1 MAAPSVKASAASSGK
16 DSAASRTTSVHQNKN
31 VYELLSKNINQGKSN
46 TTRVYK
52 RKRNEKLFVSTNRPY
67 GDKAGHE
74 IEILTALAGL
84 PGIIPLEDF
93 EEYSKEN
100 GKFIKIYT
108 PYKKNDLYHFVD
120 NKISVIPKKILLD
133 IFKQIIETVI
143 SMHKKRIC
151 HLDLKL
157 ENIVIDNENK
167 IYIIDFESAAEVDE
181 NGFFKEKI
189 FGTQGYIPL
198 DLISYAK
205 LNKNHTALIN
215 GCAMDMYAV
224 CTIMIKSWKHQYG
237 VNNTTEMIKI
247 FKNFRDRCNQANPHS
262 NFQEELLETIEALLL
277 MKNNELQNSKK
288 GGYKK
293 PRRTIHK
300 QYTRKRHSIPSY
312 KKSYR
317 F

>member
-1 MAAPSVKASAASSGK
+1 MAAMATMKSAP
-16 DSAASRTTSVHQNKN
+16 THTYTNKG
-31 VYELLSKNINQGKSN
+31 LLQINRQGKG
-46 TTRVYK
+46 TTHLYT
-52 RKRNEKLFVSTNRPY
+52 RNNGNQFISTNRRY
-67 GDKAGHE
+67 GDEAGHE

-100 GKFIKIYT
+100 EKFIKIYT
-108 PYKKNDLYHFVD
+108 PKMTSDLFHFVE
-120 NKISVIPKKILLD
+120 NKIPKIPKKILLD
-133 IFKQIIETVI
+133 IFKQIIKTVI
-143 SMHKKRIC
+143 SMHKKGIC

-167 IYIIDFESAAEVDE
+167 IYIIDFESAAKMDE
-181 NGFFKEKI
+181 NGFFKKKI
-189 FGTQGYIPL
+189 FGTEGYVPL
-198 DLISYAK
+198 DLKIYTK

-224 CTIMIKSWKHQYG
+224 CTIMIISWEHQYG

-247 FKNFRDRCNQANPHS
+247 FNDFRDRCDEANPHFEANPHL

-300 QYTRKRHSIPSY
+300 QYTRKRRTN
-312 KKSYR
+312 KS
-317 F
+317 